1 MRKEIRE
8 YRKRKF
14 RESRGKGIFRSTE
27 QRVCDHTRTIR
38 KNSWLSE
45 LELEA
50 IKMQLE
56 CDSHDEHWRDQDVAV
71 DTETVVIGFGTVEEE
86 RNDAED
92 SIGDTE

>member
-1 MRKEIRE
+1 MRKEIRG

-14 RESRGKGIFRSTE
+14 RESRAKEIFGSTE
-27 QRVCDHTRTIR
+27 QRMCDQTRTIR

-56 CDSHDEHWRDQDVAV
+56 CDSHDELWRDQDVAV
-71 DTETVVIGFGTVEEE
+71 DTEAVVINVGTVEEE
-86 RNDAED
+86 INDAED